1 MKMAKPSARE
11 APLYERIYY
20 VVKMIPSGKV
30 ATYGQIA
37 RIVERC
43 TARMVGYAMSAL
55 TDEHPNVPWQRVINS
70 KGEVS
75 QHGDGIGTTLQHEL
89 LAAEGVIFDARGKVD
104 FDRYGWEGPD
114 WNWEDQFEK
123 DWRLRSLGAF

>member
-1 MKMAKPSARE
+1 
-11 APLYERIYY
+11 
-20 VVKMIPSGKV
+20 
-30 ATYGQIA
+30 
-37 RIVERC
+37 
-43 TARMVGYAMSAL
+43 MSAL